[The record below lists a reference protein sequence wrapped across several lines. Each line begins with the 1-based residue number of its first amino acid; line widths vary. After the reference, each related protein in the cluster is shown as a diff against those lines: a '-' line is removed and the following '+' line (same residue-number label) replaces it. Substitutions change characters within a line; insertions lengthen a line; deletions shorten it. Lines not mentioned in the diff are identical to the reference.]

1 MEFIK
6 IKISELEENKG
17 QIKDLPANPR
27 QWSKADLQK
36 LAESIVETPELLEA
50 RGLIVYPYSG
60 KYVILGGNMRYF
72 ACKSLHR
79 TEIPCV
85 VLTEDTSVEKL
96 KEIVIKDNGS
106 FGQWDYD
113 ALANEW
119 SDLNLNSWGIDVPE
133 IKTTDVTPDTVED
146 DNFDE
151 DKAKIEC
158 IAKRGDVFQLG
169 NHTLMCGDS
178 TDSEDVKI
186 LMAGKMADLVV
197 TDPPYNVNVSNTQGM
212 KIANDNMKASEFQ
225 SFIKKAMQAMSLFLK
240 PGGAF
245 YVWYAHSSEM
255 EFRQALIDAGLMVK
269 QTLIWN
275 KSHFTLGR
283 QDYKWKHEPCLYGWK
298 EGAAHYFID
307 EFNHPTVIEGGADLD
322 VNTMSKEQLKKTLKE
337 IFDMQLQTSVIDVN
351 KPNFDELHPTMKP
364 IDLIARLVYNSSK
377 VDEIVLDLFG
387 GSGTTLIVC
396 EQMCRSCKMMEYDEH
411 YCNVIISRWEQYT
424 GKKANLIKSRDASK
438 RP

>member
-85 VLTEDTSVEKL
+85 VLPEDTSVEKL

-275 KSHFTLGR
+275 KNHFTLGR

-307 EFNHPTVIEGGADLD
+307 EFNHPTVIEGGGGFRC
-322 VNTMSKEQLKKTLKE
+322 Q
-337 IFDMQLQTSVIDVN
+337 
-351 KPNFDELHPTMKP
+351 
-364 IDLIARLVYNSSK
+364 YN
-377 VDEIVLDLFG
+377 VE
-387 GSGTTLIVC
+387 
-396 EQMCRSCKMMEYDEH
+396 R
-411 YCNVIISRWEQYT
+411 
-424 GKKANLIKSRDASK
+424 AA
-438 RP
+438 

>member
-85 VLTEDTSVEKL
+85 VLPEDTSVEKL

-275 KSHFTLGR
+275 KNHFTLGR

-307 EFNHPTVIEGGADLD
+307 EFNHPTVIERGADLD

-396 EQMCRSCKMMEYDEH
+396 EQMGRSCKMMEYDEH

-424 GKKANLIKSRDASK
+424 GKKANLIKRIDNG
-438 RP
+438 

>member
-1 MEFIK
+1 MDFIK

-17 QIKDLPANPR
+17 QITDLPANPR

-79 TEIPCV
+79 AEIPCV
-85 VLTEDTSVEKL
+85 VLPADTSVEKL

-119 SDLNLNSWGIDVPE
+119 SDLNINSWGIDVPE

-178 TDSEDVKI
+178 TDSDDVKI
-186 LMAGKMADLVV
+186 LMDGNMADLVV

-212 KIANDNMKASEFQ
+212 KIANDNMKASEFL

-275 KSHFTLGR
+275 KNHFTLGR

-307 EFNHPTVIEGGADLD
+307 EFNHPTVIGGGADLD

-337 IFDMQLQTSVIDVN
+337 IFDMQLQTSIIDVN

-364 IDLIARLVYNSSK
+364 IDLIARLVHNSSK

-396 EQMCRSCKMMEYDEH
+396 EQMGRSCKMMEYDEH

-424 GKKANLIKSRDASK
+424 GKKANLIKRIDNG
-438 RP
+438 